1 MANQQGEGPSNMN
14 RIRWLVPVLGL
25 SALALAAVGYRY
37 APAVYFHVLTI
48 VMLHPYRVPFIDA
61 QQIPAVIDCWKHG
74 VDVFVSAPCDPLHR
88 VLAYSPLFLR
98 ATFLPKTWSNWM
110 GLALDAAFFMSLAL
124 LPPPRRPIGLIIVIL
139 ATFSSMPVFA
149 LERANMDVVMFL
161 LIVCAGWCCVRS
173 FPVRLVGYGLI
184 TLAGLLKFYPL
195 VLFILF
201 LRERMA
207 YFVAL
212 CAVAF
217 VLLTAFLW
225 HFQGELRE
233 MVKNL
238 PLIPIFSV
246 GFGYRELPFGLGRAL
261 QWLLKDA
268 GVQNA
273 FLLQG
278 VRGAA
283 FIVGV
288 FCLLV
293 LAAVTVA
300 LKLSW
305 NTNFRSAFAALTP
318 PERGFLVIGSTLIC
332 GCFFASENDGYRGIH
347 FLFVLPGLLA
357 LSAAQASH
365 SMRAVF
371 RGTVVAVMLA
381 LWGLTILRI
390 VAVLSGGSTDPF
402 GGSAAIYICW
412 IIRELT
418 WWWIV
423 SVLLAVLFCF
433 IAQSTVWRTILDAL
447 RRPKSLRRNSIEP
460 SIATRA

>member
-1 MANQQGEGPSNMN
+1 
-14 RIRWLVPVLGL
+14 
-25 SALALAAVGYRY
+25 
-37 APAVYFHVLTI
+37 
-48 VMLHPYRVPFIDA
+48 
-61 QQIPAVIDCWKHG
+61 
-74 VDVFVSAPCDPLHR
+74 
-88 VLAYSPLFLR
+88 
-98 ATFLPKTWSNWM
+98 
-110 GLALDAAFFMSLAL
+110 
-124 LPPPRRPIGLIIVIL
+124 
-139 ATFSSMPVFA
+139 
-149 LERANMDVVMFL
+149 
-161 LIVCAGWCCVRS
+161 
-173 FPVRLVGYGLI
+173 
-184 TLAGLLKFYPL
+184 
-195 VLFILF
+195 
-201 LRERMA
+201 
-207 YFVAL
+207 
-212 CAVAF
+212 
-217 VLLTAFLW
+217 
-225 HFQGELRE
+225 

-305 NTNFRSAFAALTP
+305 NTNFRTAFAALTP
-318 PERGFLVIGSTLIC
+318 PESGFLVIGSTLIC

-357 LSAAQASH
+357 LSTAQAAH
-365 SMRAVF
+365 GLRAVF

-381 LWGLTILRI
+381 LWGLTILQI
-390 VAVLSGGSTDPF
+390 VAALSGGSADPL
-402 GGSAAIYICW
+402 GRSAAIYIYW

-418 WWWIV
+418 WWWIA

-433 IAQSTVWRTILDAL
+433 IAQSTVWRTIMGGL
-447 RRPKSLRRNSIEP
+447 RRPESLERNSIEP
-460 SIATRA
+460 PLASRA